1 MATVDPTKRAA
12 AYAKVQEQA
21 WKDAPWIF
29 LSVDRSLA
37 AYSKK
42 LHGASMR
49 PDQQFYLRTD
59 ASLD

>member
-1 MATVDPTKRAA
+1 V
-12 AYAKVQEQA
+12 

-29 LSVDRSLA
+29 LDIDHNLA

-42 LHGASMR
+42 LHGAFMR
-49 PDQQFYLRTD
+49 PDQQFHLIED